1 MLEQQAEQEARGV
14 GDQRVSEIAARF
26 GVEYVETSVSTGSN
40 IEYVFKEAARLVAAQ
55 MERAGK
61 DHRLKLAQG
70 PRTPTSYGGS
80 GGGGCHPQPSCGSI
94 AEATAATLP
103 AEPLPESEIADV
115 LEVAKQFIADAEK
128 DRAKFVAQAPDEVSA
143 AEDGADFVRQI
154 RAQTFRPEITST
166 PAMLEAE
173 VGREYPTHTIQE
185 RAAQAHQAIE
195 GLEPAEVAAGEAA
208 DGLTDCAIEAYTGL
222 RDGLNELAFSVA
234 GYAAIPITFQ
244 PETVLMR
251 RTDQKASTQLRD
263 RVFEGRDGFT
273 GANVIN
279 GEEVVRSCFFHRSSA
294 VVSSSCARF
303 CEGCEAA

>member
-1 MLEQQAEQEARGV
+1 
-14 GDQRVSEIAARF
+14 VSEIAARF

-40 IEYVFKEAARLVAAQ
+40 IEYVFKEAARLVATQ

-70 PRTPTSYGGS
+70 PRPSTP
-80 GGGGCHPQPSCGSI
+80 GGGCHPQPSCGSI

-195 GLEPAEVAAGEAA
+195 LLEPAEVAAGEAA

-222 RDGLNELAFSVA
+222 RDGLNELAFSVP
-234 GYAAIPITFQ
+234 GYAAIPLTFQ

-263 RVFEGRDGFT
+263 RAFEGRDGFT
-273 GANVIN
+273 GANVMN
-279 GEEVVRSCFFHRSSA
+279 GEEVVRSCFFYRSSA

-303 CEGCEAA
+303 CEDGESA